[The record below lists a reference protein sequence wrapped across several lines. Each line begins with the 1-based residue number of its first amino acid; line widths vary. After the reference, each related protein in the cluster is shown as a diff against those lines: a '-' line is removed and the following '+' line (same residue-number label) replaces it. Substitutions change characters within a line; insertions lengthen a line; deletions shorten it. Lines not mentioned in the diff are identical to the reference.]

1 MTTTNE
7 TGPQRTRRFCR
18 LTDLELGLRILAQG
32 FAERHRLP
40 QIEALAADFED
51 AAAAERRRNKTDE
64 EVEAI
69 AERQAKIS
77 AKAAALP
84 PGGLA
89 TMRLKARVFMWNECA
104 YDLDDFV
111 YEWDAVGGP
120 VLVSLFRDILGDA
133 GVNPAASPEN

>member
-1 MTTTNE
+1 MPSATKAGSE
-7 TGPQRTRRFCR
+7 WVRGLYR
-18 LTDLELGLRILAQG
+18 LADVDRGLKILAQG
-32 FAERHRLP
+32 FAERRRLP
-40 QIEALAADFED
+40 QIEALAAEFED

-77 AKAAALP
+77 AKVAALP

-111 YEWDAVGGP
+111 YEWDAVGVP
-120 VLVSLFRDILGDA
+120 VLVSLFRDILGEEEA
-133 GVNPAASPEN
+133 RT